1 MNLFSLNPFSLNLLK
16 KTCLGSAM
24 LAAPVLMSSQAF
36 AQTALSA
43 DNEPNEKNPGV
54 EIVRPLEDLA
64 AVVRPHPV
72 DRDFIN
78 TALVL
83 TDTGGRDSVTYCV
96 AYNQR
101 GNAIGRG
108 YTKVPGNGVRLVFAS
123 DLSNGV
129 DFLGKIRCKSRDRV
143 SGTAYIIGAEF
154 SDTRVNNLHDRA
166 GSVISVPVVISR

>member
-1 MNLFSLNPFSLNLLK
+1 MKLFSLNLLK
-16 KTCLGSAM
+16 KSCLGSAI
-24 LAAPVLMSSQAF
+24 LAAPLLMSGPAF
-36 AQTALSA
+36 AQTALSV
-43 DNEPNEKNPGV
+43 DSEPSEKNPGV
-54 EIVRPLEDLA
+54 EIVRPVEDLA
-64 AVVRPHPV
+64 DIVRPHPV

-83 TDTGGRDSVTYCV
+83 TDAGGRGSVTYCV

-101 GNAIGRG
+101 GDAIGRG
-108 YTKVPGNGVRLVFAS
+108 FSKVPGNGVRVVFAS

-143 SGTAYIIGAEF
+143 SGTAYIVGADF
-154 SDTRVNNLHDRA
+154 SDTRVHNLHDRA